1 MSNEWFTWIT
11 LKGFDFCFTL
21 FLFLFGQLYNSP
33 WGEIP
38 ELTSKWN
45 EVQKV
50 ANVFIFKS
58 SVAISLSDVDI
69 NKFKCEWKVL
79 KGAGRECL
87 IVWALLGC
95 VVVLFFVYS
104 TAVACFS
111 PTVLL
116 PENDGTFPARML
128 LNHSD
133 LITSATYCPF
143 ELVDYFNFSLLSF
156 NIMPEQHR
164 AIEIIF
170 LK

>member
-1 MSNEWFTWIT
+1 M
-11 LKGFDFCFTL
+11 
-21 FLFLFGQLYNSP
+21 
-33 WGEIP
+33 
-38 ELTSKWN
+38 
-45 EVQKV
+45 
-50 ANVFIFKS
+50 
-58 SVAISLSDVDI
+58 
-69 NKFKCEWKVL
+69 
-79 KGAGRECL
+79 
-87 IVWALLGC
+87 
-95 VVVLFFVYS
+95 LFFVYS